1 MSHSSQG
8 FLVECDAVLRQ
19 YLLFLHEQANQ
30 SSGDQG
36 AEQTASSSSSKRRKR
51 DDDDND
57 NDDNDGGATSGVT
70 KDGENANDDDD
81 DDDDNDGDNGDNDDT
96 LFLRH
101 VQIVQLDDTHLFLT
115 GAPLNLQARL
125 QRQVDLLHE
134 RHTYTMEGAEIRDN
148 KFKLTAKAGVS
159 KE

>member
-36 AEQTASSSSSKRRKR
+36 AEQVASSSSSSKRRKR

-57 NDDNDGGATSGVT
+57 TDDAIA
-70 KDGENANDDDD
+70 KDGESDNDEDDDD
-81 DDDDNDGDNGDNDDT
+81 ENNNDDDT